1 MLIVLTVYRYVGLGF
16 TLFPAFFVLYPT
28 VERIRHVR
36 ALHYSNGVR
45 ALPLWLAYLLF
56 DIIPVLVITAVSS
69 ALMITRAGDVWYN
82 FGFFPLVIILYGISS
97 ILLAYNVSL
106 VAKSQLSAFAFLA
119 GGQALMFLLY
129 FISIMLVFTYAPTDK
144 IDERLLLVHFTLS
157 IISPIANFTRA
168 VFVVLNMFSVSCD
181 GEQYSSNP
189 GAMKLYGGPITYLIF
204 QSLFLFGL
212 LLWWDS
218 GRFRLRIWGG
228 SRKVKVKGSSEEEH
242 ELGTLGAEKK
252 FIGKETNRV
261 GSSDDGLKVMHLTK
275 SFGRNMV
282 AVDDVTFGVPRGEV
296 FALLGPNGAGKTTT
310 INMIRGDMAP
320 NSGEIFVENISV
332 QGNRSAAR
340 AHLGVCPQFDAM
352 DRMTVIE
359 HLRFYAKV
367 RGVAD
372 VEHNVAQVIK
382 AVGLEA
388 FKSRMAEKLSGGN
401 KRKLS
406 LGIALMGNPT
416 VLLLDEPSSGMDA
429 ASKRIMWKTL
439 AGVTRGRSLVLTTH
453 SMEEADAL
461 ASRAGIL
468 AKNMLA
474 VGTGEELRKRWG
486 NGYHVHLVLKS
497 APASSVDEMVNL
509 KNWVLEKFRGAVV
522 EDRSFHGQMRFSV
535 PVYRGEDEAE
545 PERDEN
551 DTISSAD
558 TLGAA
563 KKGKG
568 VNRVFKTL
576 ESIKEELGL
585 EYYSVSQSTLG
596 KLSFT
601 PNKLVD
607 QLANDYARVDQ
618 VFLKIVGDANVA
630 EEGYGKPEKKS
641 WWKRS

>member
-1 MLIVLTVYRYVGLGF
+1 MGRYLGLIF
-16 TLFPAFFVLYPT
+16 SLFPAFFALYPT
-28 VERIRHVR
+28 MERIKHVR
-36 ALHYSNGVR
+36 ALQYSNGVR

-56 DIIPVLVITAVSS
+56 DFIPVLVAVAVSS
-69 ALMITRAGDVWYN
+69 ALMISGTGDVWYN
-82 FGFFPLVIILYGISS
+82 FGYFVLVMVLYGITS

-106 VAKSQLSAFAFLA
+106 IAKSQLSAFAALA
-119 GGQALMFLLY
+119 GGQAILFLVY
-129 FISIMLVFTYAPTDK
+129 FISVVMVFTYAPVDK
-144 IDERLLLVHFTLS
+144 IDEQLLIVHFALS
-157 IISPIANFTRA
+157 IISPIASFSRTI
-168 VFVVLNMFSVSCD
+168 FVVLNMFSISCD
-181 GEQYSSNP
+181 GEQFASNP
-189 GAMKLYGGPITYLIF
+189 GEMRLYGGPILYLIA
-204 QSLFLFGL
+204 QSLFLFGT

-218 GRFRLRIWGG
+218 GRFRLRMWG
-228 SRKVKVKGSSEEEH
+228 SRKVTAKDSSEEEH
-242 ELGTLGAEKK
+242 ELGTLGGEKK
-252 FIGKETNRV
+252 FIGEETRRV
-261 GSSDDGLKVMHLTK
+261 GSSDDGLKVVHLTK
-275 SFGRNMV
+275 SFGRKMV

-320 NSGEIFVENISV
+320 DSGEIFVENISV
-332 QGNRSAAR
+332 QGNRPAAR
-340 AHLGVCPQFDAM
+340 SHLGVCPQFDAM
-352 DRMTVIE
+352 DRMTVVE

-367 RGVAD
+367 RGVED

-468 AKNMLA
+468 AKGMLA
-474 VGTGEELRKRWG
+474 VGTGEELRRRWG
-486 NGYHVHLVLKS
+486 DGYHVHLVLKS
-497 APASSVDEMVNL
+497 APASTADEMAHV
-509 KNWVLEKFRGAVV
+509 KSWVLDKFRGAVV

-545 PERDEN
+545 ADEE
-551 DTISSAD
+551 DTINSAD
-558 TLGAA
+558 SVGAT

-568 VNRVFKTL
+568 VNRVFKIL
-576 ESIKEELGL
+576 EGSKVELGL
-585 EYYSVSQSTLG
+585 EFYSVSQSTLG
-596 KLSFT
+596 KLSSL
-601 PNKLVD
+601 PPP
-607 QLANDYARVDQ
+607 R
-618 VFLKIVGDANVA
+618 I
-630 EEGYGKPEKKS
+630 S
-641 WWKRS
+641 W

>member
-1 MLIVLTVYRYVGLGF
+1 MLIVLTVFRYVGLVF
-16 TLFPAFFVLYPT
+16 TLFPTFFVLYPT
-28 VERIRHVR
+28 VERIKHVR

-45 ALPLWLAYLLF
+45 ALPLWLAYMLF
-56 DIIPVLVITAVSS
+56 DLIPVLVVAAVSS
-69 ALMITRAGDVWYN
+69 AIMLTGGGDIWYN
-82 FGFFPLVIILYGISS
+82 FGFFPVVIILYGIAS

-129 FISIMLVFTYAPTDK
+129 FIAIMLVFTYTSLDK
-144 IDERLLLVHFTLS
+144 IDEQLLIVHFSLS

-181 GEQYSSNP
+181 GEEFASNP

-218 GRFRLRIWGG
+218 GRFRLRIWG
-228 SRKVKVKGSSEEEH
+228 SRKVKVKSSSEEEH
-242 ELGTLGAEKK
+242 ELGTLGAEKR
-252 FIGKETNRV
+252 FISEEVSRV
-261 GSSDDGLKVMHLTK
+261 GSSDDGLKVVHLTK

-310 INMIRGDMAP
+310 INMIRGDMFP
-320 NSGEIFVENISV
+320 DSGEIFVENISV
-332 QGNRSAAR
+332 QGNRPAAR

-352 DRMTVIE
+352 DRMTVVE
-359 HLRFYAKV
+359 HLRFYASI
-367 RGVAD
+367 RGVKD
-372 VEHNVAQVIK
+372 VEHNVEQVIK
-382 AVGLEA
+382 AVGLED
-388 FKSRMAEKLSGGN
+388 FKTRMAEKLSGGN

-439 AGVTRGRSLVLTTH
+439 AGVTHGRSLVLTTH

-468 AKNMLA
+468 AKGMLA
-474 VGTGEELRKRWG
+474 VGTGEELRRRWG

-497 APASSVDEMVNL
+497 APASTADEMANL
-509 KNWVLEKFRGAVV
+509 KIWVLDKFRGAIL

-535 PVYRGEDEAE
+535 PVYRGEDEDE
-545 PERDEN
+545 PKGDED
-551 DTISSAD
+551 DTIGSVD
-558 TLGAA
+558 TVGAA

-576 ESIKEELGL
+576 EASKGELGL
-585 EYYSVSQSTLG
+585 EHYSVSQSTLG
-596 KLSFT
+596 KLSSE
-601 PNKLVD
+601 PDMLVD
-607 QLANDYARVDQ
+607 QVTNDCACV
-618 VFLKIVGDANVA
+618 
-630 EEGYGKPEKKS
+630 
-641 WWKRS
+641 

>member
-1 MLIVLTVYRYVGLGF
+1 MGRYIGLIF
-16 TLFPAFFVLYPT
+16 ALFPAFFVLYPT

-56 DIIPVLVITAVSS
+56 DFVPVLVIAAVSS
-69 ALMITRAGDVWYN
+69 ALMITGTGDVWYN
-82 FGFFPLVIILYGISS
+82 FGCFTLVMILYGITT

-106 VAKSQLSAFAFLA
+106 IAKSQLSAFAALA
-119 GGQALMFLLY
+119 GGQAIMFLLY
-129 FISIMLVFTYAPTDK
+129 FISVTMVFTYAPVDK
-144 IDERLLLVHFTLS
+144 IDEQLLIVHFTLS
-157 IISPIANFTRA
+157 LISPIANFTRT
-168 VFVVLNMFSVSCD
+168 VFVALNMFSISCD
-181 GEQYSSNP
+181 GEQFASNP
-189 GAMKLYGGPITYLIF
+189 VAMRLYGGPILYLIV
-204 QSLFLFGL
+204 QSLFLFCT
-212 LLWWDS
+212 LLWWDG
-218 GRFRLRIWGG
+218 GRFRLRIWG
-228 SRKVKVKGSSEEEH
+228 SPKVTAKNSSEEEH
-242 ELGTLGAEKK
+242 ELGTLGGEKK
-252 FIGKETNRV
+252 FINEETKRV

-275 SFGRNMV
+275 SFGRKMV

-320 NSGEIFVENISV
+320 DSGEIFVENISV
-332 QGNRSAAR
+332 QGNRPAAR

-352 DRMTVIE
+352 DRMTVVE

-367 RGVAD
+367 RGVED

-468 AKNMLA
+468 AKGMLA

-486 NGYHVHLVLKS
+486 DGYHVHLVLKS
-497 APASSVDEMVNL
+497 APASTADEMARV
-509 KNWVLEKFRGAVV
+509 KIWVLDKFRGAVM

-535 PVYRGEDEAE
+535 PVYRGEHQVEAE
-545 PERDEN
+545 AEADEE
-551 DTISSAD
+551 DTIGSVDSV
-558 TLGAA
+558 GAT

-568 VNRVFKTL
+568 VNRVFKIL
-576 ESIKEELGL
+576 EGSKEELGL
-585 EYYSVSQSTLG
+585 EFYSVSQSTLG
-596 KLSFT
+596 KLSSP
-601 PNKLVD
+601 PNELVD
-607 QLANDYARVDQ
+607 QVAN
-618 VFLKIVGDANVA
+618 GCTCM
-630 EEGYGKPEKKS
+630 
-641 WWKRS
+641 

>member
-1 MLIVLTVYRYVGLGF
+1 MSSYVGLVF
-16 TLFPAFFVLYPT
+16 ALFPAFFVLYPT

-56 DIIPVLVITAVSS
+56 DFIPILVVAAVSS
-69 ALMITRAGDVWYN
+69 ALMITGTGDVWYN
-82 FGFFPLVIILYGISS
+82 FGYFVLVIILYGITS

-119 GGQALMFLLY
+119 GGQAIMFLLY
-129 FISIMLVFTYAPTDK
+129 FISVMMVFTYAPVDK
-144 IDERLLLVHFTLS
+144 IDEQLLIVHFALS
-157 IISPIANFTRA
+157 IISPIANFTRT
-168 VFVVLNMFSVSCD
+168 VFVALNMFSISCS
-181 GEQYSSNP
+181 GEEFASNP
-189 GAMKLYGGPITYLIF
+189 AAMSLYGGPITYLIC
-204 QSLFLFGL
+204 QSLFLFGV

-218 GRFRLRIWGG
+218 GRFRLPMWG
-228 SRKVKVKGSSEEEH
+228 SRGVKAKDSSEEEH
-242 ELGTLGAEKK
+242 ELGTLGGEKK
-252 FIGKETNRV
+252 FIGEEIRRV
-261 GSSDDGLKVMHLTK
+261 GSSDDGLKVVHLTK
-275 SFGRNMV
+275 SFGRKMV

-332 QGNRSAAR
+332 QGNRPAAR

-352 DRMTVIE
+352 DRMTVVE

-367 RGVAD
+367 RGVED
-372 VEHNVAQVIK
+372 VEHNVVQVIK

-439 AGVTRGRSLVLTTH
+439 AGVTQGRSLVLTTH

-474 VGTGEELRKRWG
+474 VGTGEELRRRWG
-486 NGYHVHLVLKS
+486 DGYHVHLVLKS
-497 APASSVDEMVNL
+497 APASTADEMTYL
-509 KNWVLEKFRGAVV
+509 KNWVLDKFRGAVL

-535 PVYRGEDEAE
+535 PMYRGEDEVE
-545 PERDEN
+545 DEGDED
-551 DTISSAD
+551 DTIDSVDSV
-558 TLGAA
+558 GAT

-568 VNRVFKTL
+568 VNRVFKIL
-576 ESIKEELGL
+576 EASKQELGL

-596 KLSFT
+596 KLSPIP
-601 PNKLVD
+601 PN
-607 QLANDYARVDQ
+607 
-618 VFLKIVGDANVA
+618 
-630 EEGYGKPEKKS
+630 
-641 WWKRS
+641 